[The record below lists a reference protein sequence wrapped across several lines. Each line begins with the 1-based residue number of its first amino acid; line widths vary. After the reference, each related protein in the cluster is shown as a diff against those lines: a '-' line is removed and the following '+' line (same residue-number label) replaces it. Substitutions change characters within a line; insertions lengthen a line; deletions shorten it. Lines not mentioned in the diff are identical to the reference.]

1 VARMDEFYTYLSA
14 FWATWFPLVV
24 SGAMM
29 GVDGIVTRLW
39 PAGKA
44 WLDKVPEARRRAV
57 ELSFIAFSVFYAGF
71 VAWQGEYSS
80 WLTEHDA
87 KIAAQ
92 TTVGTDAI
100 TMQQMQAKLDAAQY
114 AINQYNN
121 TDVGKQQKIIN
132 ALNSE
137 VSSFEQDRIEEA
149 RERHLSK
156 EQINQIVKVFSP
168 LVKTFPDV
176 EVGAID
182 PSEATGY
189 GNEFIYAFH
198 LAGLT
203 VNGISPQSGNSSF
216 PQESRLGSPEMK
228 GLFIGV
234 APGSDISMNKKALL
248 FYTSLAEAGFKSA
261 FMGYNG
267 MQKDE
272 FILVI
277 GNK

>member
-1 VARMDEFYTYLSA
+1 
-14 FWATWFPLVV
+14 
-24 SGAMM
+24 
-29 GVDGIVTRLW
+29 
-39 PAGKA
+39 
-44 WLDKVPEARRRAV
+44 
-57 ELSFIAFSVFYAGF
+57 
-71 VAWQGEYSS
+71 
-80 WLTEHDA
+80 
-87 KIAAQ
+87 
-92 TTVGTDAI
+92 
-100 TMQQMQAKLDAAQY
+100 MQQMQAKLDAAQY